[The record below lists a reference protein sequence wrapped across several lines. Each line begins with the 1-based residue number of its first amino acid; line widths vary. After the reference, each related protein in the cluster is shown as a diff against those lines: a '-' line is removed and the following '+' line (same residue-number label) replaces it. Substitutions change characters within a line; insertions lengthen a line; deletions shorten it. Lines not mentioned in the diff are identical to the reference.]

1 MALLRVLVPLS
12 EGAVQKHPE
21 WPEPACK
28 VQHQDGERETEGP
41 VERCGHP
48 TSHIRPQKMT
58 LETGFQTWFFVLRC
72 SFFPVFSKFSSRFV
86 GLGFF
91 CRCCFCGVLFV
102 LCVFCV
108 LFTPTMF
115 LKNTPLFFSNSNC
128 LLAFGK
134 TQEREEGAV
143 SDIVMVSGHFWSHGV
158 HIKGG
163 MGKEGEKRWF
173 KSNCWKL
180 QLPSYFIHWD
190 LFLILWAPNIF
201 CSSSSWKKLPVRV
214 LRDKKQYPHQISDL
228 WERHRSSVDE
238 HIEMTCVWAIGLSE
252 WQGKILSIIW
262 VWFNFSL
269 NYHRHC
275 RDKKQETGWELRA

>member
-1 MALLRVLVPLS
+1 MWTPHISYKATENDLGNWFSDLVLCTQVFFFSPNFQSFLLGLFGLVFLSLLFLWVFVCFVCVL
-12 EGAVQKHPE
+12 
-21 WPEPACK
+21 
-28 VQHQDGERETEGP
+28 
-41 VERCGHP
+41 
-48 TSHIRPQKMT
+48 
-58 LETGFQTWFFVLRC
+58 C
-72 SFFPVFSKFSSRFV
+72 SFHP
-86 GLGFF
+86 
-91 CRCCFCGVLFV
+91 
-102 LCVFCV
+102 
-108 LFTPTMF
+108 PMF

-134 TQEREEGAV
+134 TQEREEGAASGV
-143 SDIVMVSGHFWSHGV
+143 VMVSGHFWSHGV

-173 KSNCWKL
+173 KSNCWKF